1 MNTINE
7 RAAVDGFCIT
17 KNHAKVIAPSITI
30 EDILKKATD
39 EARKS
44 YKRHASHLPPKEAA
58 ALAQLTV
65 DRYKQLSINDAISW
79 DLQFAHF
86 IADVEGMVFLNND
99 YKGPV
104 MASAF
109 LFSGKSLVRFQTAY
123 CKDEY
128 AYDEIVGKWQN
139 HLRAKRDKKA
149 SKKAYKM
156 RMNELAMR
164 Y

>member
-7 RAAVDGFCIT
+7 KAAVDGFCIT

-39 EARKS
+39 EAKAS
-44 YKRHASHLPPKEAA
+44 YEQYISCLSLKETE

-65 DRYKQLSINDAISW
+65 DRYKQLSTNHAISW
-79 DLQFAHF
+79 DLQLAYF
-86 IADVEGMVFLNND
+86 IADVEGMVFLSND

-109 LFSGKSLVRFQTAY
+109 LFSGKSLARFQTAY

-128 AYDEIVGKWQN
+128 AYDEIIGKWRN

-149 SKKAYKM
+149 SKQTYKM

-164 Y
+164 C